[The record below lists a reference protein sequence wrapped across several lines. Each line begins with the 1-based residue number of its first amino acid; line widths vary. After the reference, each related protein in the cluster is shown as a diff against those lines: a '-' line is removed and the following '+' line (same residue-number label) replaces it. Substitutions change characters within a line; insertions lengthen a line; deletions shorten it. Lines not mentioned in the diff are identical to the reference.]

1 MHNLLVFYFTL
12 KVYEYYLTPPAPA
25 ELTRTMET
33 LQMSTTTANGSD
45 VYEAIV
51 KPKDVKHKCIQTEDF
66 EQGRTFFKILI
77 R

>member
-1 MHNLLVFYFTL
+1 
-12 KVYEYYLTPPAPA
+12 
-25 ELTRTMET
+25 MET

-66 EQGRTFFKILI
+66 EQGRTFLKF
-77 R
+77 